1 MPILALFLIFR
12 QLIRATAYMKRFEN
26 LGPLA
31 KGALWSCGVP
41 LLQGSFRET
50 ASLMSY
56 SLQKTS
62 DLMIFAFLV
71 SVARK
76 PDKNF

>member
-1 MPILALFLIFR
+1 
-12 QLIRATAYMKRFEN
+12 MKRFED

-62 DLMIFAFLV
+62 DLMIFAF
-71 SVARK
+71 SAFNGPK
-76 PDKNF
+76 GGENFKMERYR